1 MRGSLGS
8 GRHPLRCKTTG
19 SAILDINQVLSS
31 LQGGMHWSDELR
43 LEEDLT

>member
-1 MRGSLGS
+1 MRGSLGN
-8 GRHPLRCKTTG
+8 GRHPFRYKTTG
-19 SAILDINQVLSS
+19 SAILDINQVLSC